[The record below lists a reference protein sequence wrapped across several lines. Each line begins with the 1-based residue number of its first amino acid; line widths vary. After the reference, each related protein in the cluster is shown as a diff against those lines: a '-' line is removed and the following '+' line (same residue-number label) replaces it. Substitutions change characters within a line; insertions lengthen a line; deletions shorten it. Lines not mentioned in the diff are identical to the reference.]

1 MALDVTALNDFNNE
15 VAGELVVKSVYGGST
30 MEYITI
36 QEGVKHQEPINLMEV
51 DLYIQNAACST
62 DFSGSLAFTQRNI
75 TVCPRTSQD
84 GICLKTMDKKY
95 LGISALE
102 PGSYNETFALAGA
115 YSDLLVNK
123 FQKANDQF
131 LWQQESGSASSF
143 GGTCEASGL
152 LRILSSGSAADAALT
167 AYPANIVGTTTA
179 SLDNLETM
187 LEALPADVADR
198 EDLTFFL
205 SVGKFREFIS
215 SIRSANNFY
224 FDPVSITNRGGLLE
238 IGMPFQPNVKVV
250 GTTGINTSRIVL
262 GPAKQIVAGTDLMSD
277 FSEFQLWY
285 DINSD
290 QLRHR
295 IATKLGVQVAYPE
308 FWVSNNA

>member
-1 MALDVTALNDFNNE
+1 MALDVTALSDFNNE

-36 QEGVKHQEPINLMEV
+36 QEGVKYQEPINLMEV

-62 DFSGSLAFTQRNI
+62 TFSGSLAFTQRNI

-84 GICLKTMDKKY
+84 GICLKDMDKKY

-131 LWQQESGSASSF
+131 LWQQVSGSDSAF

-152 LRILSSGSAADAALT
+152 LRILSSGSAADAALD
-167 AYPANIVGTTTA
+167 AANIAGTTTA
-179 SLDNLETM
+179 SLANLETM

-198 EDLTFFL
+198 EDLTFFM
-205 SVGKFREFIS
+205 SVGKFRQFIS
-215 SIRSANNFY
+215 SIRTANNFY

-238 IGMPFQPNVKVV
+238 IGMPFQPNVKIV
-250 GTTGINTSRIVL
+250 GTVGINTDRIVL

-277 FSEFQLWY
+277 FSEFSLWF
-285 DINSD
+285 DINTD

-295 IATKLGVQVAYPE
+295 ISTKLGVNVAYPE
-308 FWVSNNA
+308 FWISNNA

>member
-1 MALDVTALNDFNNE
+1 MALDVTALSDFNNE

-36 QEGVKHQEPINLMEV
+36 QEGVKYQEPINLMEV

-62 DFSGSLAFTQRNI
+62 TFSGSLAFTQRNI

-84 GICLKTMDKKY
+84 GICLKDMDKKY

-131 LWQQESGSASSF
+131 LWQQESGSDSSF

-152 LRILSSGSAADAALT
+152 LRILSSGSAADAALDV
-167 AYPANIVGTTTA
+167 ANIAGTTTA
-179 SLDNLETM
+179 SLANLEVM

-198 EDLTFFL
+198 EDLTFFM
-205 SVGKFREFIS
+205 SVGKFRQFIS
-215 SIRSANNFY
+215 SIRTANNFY

-238 IGMPFQPNVKVV
+238 IGMPFQPNVKIV
-250 GTTGINTSRIVL
+250 GTTGINTDRIVL

-277 FSEFQLWY
+277 FSEFSLWF

-295 IATKLGVQVAYPE
+295 ISTKLGVNVAYPE
-308 FWVSNNA
+308 FWISNNA

>member
-1 MALDVTALNDFNNE
+1 MALDVTALSDFNNE

-36 QEGVKHQEPINLMEV
+36 QEGVKYQEPINLMEV

-62 DFSGSLAFTQRNI
+62 TFSGSLAFTQRNI

-84 GICLKTMDKKY
+84 GICLKDMDKKY

-131 LWQQESGSASSF
+131 LWQQESGSDSSF

-152 LRILSSGSAADAALT
+152 LRILSSGSAADAALD
-167 AYPANIVGTTTA
+167 AANIAGTTTA
-179 SLDNLETM
+179 SLANLEVM

-198 EDLTFFL
+198 EDLTFFM
-205 SVGKFREFIS
+205 SVGKFRQFIS
-215 SIRSANNFY
+215 SIRTANNFY

-238 IGMPFQPNVKVV
+238 IGMPFQPNVKIV
-250 GTTGINTSRIVL
+250 GTVGINTNRIVL

-277 FSEFQLWY
+277 FSEFSLWF

-295 IATKLGVQVAYPE
+295 ISTKLGVNVAYPE
-308 FWVSNNA
+308 FWISNNA